1 MRILDV
7 CAFYSPY
14 GGGVKT
20 YVRRKMELGA
30 QLGHEIVIL
39 APGEREEIIEE
50 RDGAILATIPAPLLP
65 LDRRY
70 RYFDD
75 EPALHAALDRWRPDF
90 VEASSPWRSASMVA
104 RWQGS
109 APRALVM
116 HADPLAAYAYRWF
129 GTIANRETIDKG
141 FASFWQHL
149 RRLDEGFDQVVTAGR
164 DLAQRLTEGGL
175 TKVVTIPMG
184 VEPGYF
190 SPALRDETLRA
201 ELLASCGLGPEA
213 TLLIGVGRL
222 AAEKR
227 WPMVIEA
234 AEAAAGRHPMGLILI
249 GTGTARSKVITAI
262 GRNPHAQLFEPT
274 SNREQLARVLASS
287 DALVHGCEAET
298 FCMVAAEARASGLPL
313 IVPDQG
319 GAADQFVEGQGMLY
333 RAADPVSLR
342 DGLTHFVETTPMFHR
357 MRATADAPSTRT
369 MDQHFEELFASY
381 RAMAYSRA
389 A

>member
-30 QLGHEIVIL
+30 QLGHEIIIL
-39 APGEREEIIEE
+39 APGEREEILEE

-141 FASFWQHL
+141 FSSFWQHL
-149 RRLDEGFDQVVTAGR
+149 RRLDDGFDQVVTAGR
-164 DLAQRLTEGGL
+164 DLARRLTDGGL

-190 SPALRDETLRA
+190 SPNLRDESLRA
-201 ELLASCGLGPEA
+201 ELLASCGLQPES

-249 GTGTARSKVITAI
+249 GTGTARSKVIAAI

-342 DGLTHFVETTPMFHR
+342 DALTHFVETTPMFHR
-357 MRATADAPSTRT
+357 MRATADAPGTRT

-381 RAMAYSRA
+381 QAMAYSRA

>member
-175 TKVVTIPMG
+175 TKVATIPMG

-357 MRATADAPSTRT
+357 MRATADASSTRT